1 MKGLD
6 IALEIAKRKMKVF
19 KNYKEIARKIK
30 EVAREVLKDKEARV
44 IVFGSVVKGKQ
55 NPLSDL
61 DILIITEKA
70 NKIDYGKTVTE
81 IEKKVKKDLIGVE
94 FHIVTKEIF
103 ENWYKKFLDK
113 YEEV

>member
-1 MKGLD
+1 MKGID
-6 IALEIAKRKMKVF
+6 IALEIAERKRKLF

-30 EVAREVLKDKEARV
+30 ESAKKVLKDDEARV
-44 IVFGSVVKGKQ
+44 IIFGSVIKGKQ
-55 NPLSDL
+55 TPLSDL

-81 IEKKVKKDLIGVE
+81 IKERVKKDLIGVE
-94 FHIVTKEIF
+94 FHIVTKEVF
-103 ENWYKKFLDK
+103 ENWYKRFLDK